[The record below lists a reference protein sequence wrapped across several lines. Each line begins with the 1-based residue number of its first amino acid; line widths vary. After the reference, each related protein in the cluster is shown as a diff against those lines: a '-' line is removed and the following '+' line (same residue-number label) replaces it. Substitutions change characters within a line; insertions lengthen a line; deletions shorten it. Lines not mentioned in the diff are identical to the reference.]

1 MRSRFDQVKSI
12 LFIHHMLAM
21 GEVVLLTGV
30 YETIIKN
37 IPNIQLSII
46 ASKYACQ
53 FLQTLP
59 YFKLIMP
66 IEQLGLYT
74 SKSKLFILRKI
85 TSFFLKNRYDWI
97 IWRDDKKLPYNLVL
111 KAGVIF
117 NRPKRNINF
126 APLLKKHLN
135 SNLHICKIYTRVLK
149 EIGFYIEDIVVPH
162 LEVKEG
168 DAFWAEHFLM
178 QRDIDKKKGYKIIGI
193 CPISN
198 LKIKNWPMEKV
209 SLLIE
214 ELLSIN
220 KNIKI
225 LLFSSQNF
233 LIDQDIIRIGILP
246 FNKLIALIKAC
257 DIFISVDTGPMHV
270 ASALG
275 VPTIALFGPT
285 SGKMF
290 GPISKGS
297 KIIQKEI
304 DCPYYNPYA
313 SLFPFGVQN
322 SCYQYDRCL
331 WQETSCINL
340 ITVKDVLNALKELI

>member
-1 MRSRFDQVKSI
+1 
-12 LFIHHMLAM
+12 MLAM
-21 GEVVLLTGV
+21 GEVVLLTGI
-30 YETIIKN
+30 YETIVKN
-37 IPNIQLSII
+37 IPNVQLSII

-59 YFKLIMP
+59 YFKSTMP

-74 SKSKLFILRKI
+74 SKSRFFILRKI
-85 TSFFLKNRYDWI
+85 ISFFLKNKYDWI
-97 IWRDDKKLPYNLVL
+97 IWRDDKKLPYNSAF
-111 KAGVIF
+111 KTAIIF
-117 NRPKRNINF
+117 NRPKKSINF
-126 APLLKKHLN
+126 APLLKRHLN
-135 SNLHICKIYTRVLK
+135 PNLHICKIYTRLLK
-149 EIGFYIEDIVVPH
+149 EIGFYVENMVTPH
-162 LEVKEG
+162 LEVKEE
-168 DAFWAEHFLM
+168 DAFWAKHFLTQM
-178 QRDIDKKKGYKIIGI
+178 DINKEKGHKIIGI

-198 LKIKNWPMEKV
+198 LKIKNWSMEKV

-214 ELLSIN
+214 KLLSMN
-220 KNIKI
+220 KDIKI
-225 LLFSSQNF
+225 LFLSSQDF
-233 LIDQDIIRIGILP
+233 LMDQDIIRIGILP

-257 DIFISVDTGPMHV
+257 DVFISVDTGPMHV

-290 GPISKGS
+290 GPTSKGS

-304 DCPYYNPYA
+304 NCPYYNPYA
-313 SLFPFGVQN
+313 SLFPFGAQN
-322 SCYQYDRCL
+322 SCYQQDKCL